1 MAKMNYD
8 AINFKNKDVDRFST
22 KFGNGDPIK
31 LKNSPLSG
39 TEFNVASNG
48 KGDPL
53 ANAHYMAS
61 TARSASDRSKA
72 MDALKKEDPGALE
85 SYGYKKTKEGNVVDP
100 KRTETIK
107 DDARRLREMANRR
120 STNTGEA
127 VNTSNRGLRQ
137 RKLDE
142 GIQLPSMTKAK
153 KPIILA
159 PTINTKKK

>member
-1 MAKMNYD
+1 MAKDYN
-8 AINFKNKDVDRFST
+8 AINFKNKDIDRFAG
-22 KFGNGDPIK
+22 KFGQGDPIK

-61 TARSASDRSKA
+61 TARSSYDRVRA

-100 KRTETIK
+100 KRAETIK

-120 STNTGEA
+120 STNTGES

-137 RKLDE
+137 RKLEE
-142 GIQLPSMTKAK
+142 GIQLPSMTK
-153 KPIILA
+153 
-159 PTINTKKK
+159 TKKSIIEAPKVGSKKK